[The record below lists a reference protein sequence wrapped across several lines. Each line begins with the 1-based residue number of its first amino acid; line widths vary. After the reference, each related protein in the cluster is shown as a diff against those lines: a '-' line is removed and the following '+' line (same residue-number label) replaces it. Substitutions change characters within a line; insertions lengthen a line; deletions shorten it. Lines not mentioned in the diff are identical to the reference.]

1 MSSMSPMPVSRTP
14 AELLDRRRQVILD
27 GDAEGFA
34 ALFAPDAVIDMP
46 FEGTPDA
53 SLRIEGQEAIRE
65 YAQRM
70 MNSPVRIEEFDVTAL
85 HQTQDSEVLVVE
97 MRTIGTVTTTGK
109 PFSVTS
115 VQILHLRDGLITLF
129 RAYGDPRVLAQA
141 GR

>member
-1 MSSMSPMPVSRTP
+1 MSASRTP

-53 SLRIEGQEAIRE
+53 PLRIEGQEAIRK

-97 MRTIGTVTTTGK
+97 MRTLGTVTTTGK

-129 RAYGDPRVLAQA
+129 RAYGDPRVLAQVS
-141 GR
+141 R

>member
-1 MSSMSPMPVSRTP
+1 MPTSRTP
-14 AELLDRRRQVILD
+14 AEILDRRRQVILD

-34 ALFAPDAVIDMP
+34 ALFAADAVIEMP

-53 SLRIEGQEAIRE
+53 PLRIEGHEAIRE
-65 YAQRM
+65 YARRM

-85 HQTQDSEVLVVE
+85 HQTQDLEVLVVE
-97 MRTIGTVTTTGK
+97 IRTKGTVTTTGK

-129 RAYGDPRVLAQA
+129 RAYGDPRVLAEVS
-141 GR
+141 R